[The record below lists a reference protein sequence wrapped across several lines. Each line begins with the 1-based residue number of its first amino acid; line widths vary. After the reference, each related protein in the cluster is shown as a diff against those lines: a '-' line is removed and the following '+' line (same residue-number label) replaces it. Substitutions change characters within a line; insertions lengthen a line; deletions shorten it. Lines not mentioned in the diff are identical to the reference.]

1 MGDRWKFVFVDEMI
15 SDETGFGE
23 LVLVM
28 LIKGMQVEIKRFA
41 LSWQLRQ
48 IFSTYLHVEGK

>member
-1 MGDRWKFVFVDEMI
+1 MDDRWKFVFVDEMI

-28 LIKGMQVEIKRFA
+28 LTKGMQVEIKHFA
-41 LSWQLRQ
+41 LSWLLLQ
-48 IFSTYLHVEGK
+48 IFKGK